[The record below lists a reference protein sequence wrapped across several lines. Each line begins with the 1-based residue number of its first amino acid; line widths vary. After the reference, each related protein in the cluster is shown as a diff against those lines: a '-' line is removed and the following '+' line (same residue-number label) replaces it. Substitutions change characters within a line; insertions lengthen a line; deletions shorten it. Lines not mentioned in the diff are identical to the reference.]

1 MSNLERI
8 PWNPRSL
15 RVGGS
20 VGFFF
25 YASEI
30 SVLFSGRQG
39 RYCSATVRLMGRL
52 QVKFKNSDGIIRIS
66 VRE

>member
-25 YASEI
+25 HVSVI
-30 SVLFSGRQG
+30 SFLLTGRQG
-39 RYCSATVRLMGRL
+39 RYCRRNGQAYGEITGEI
-52 QVKFKNSDGIIRIS
+52 Q
-66 VRE
+66 EQ

>member
-8 PWNPRSL
+8 PWNPRFL

-25 YASEI
+25 SRLSDFVFVFREARAILLRNGQAYGEI
-30 SVLFSGRQG
+30 TGEIQE
-39 RYCSATVRLMGRL
+39 
-52 QVKFKNSDGIIRIS
+52 Q
-66 VRE
+66 